1 MNLVKRPP
9 NTHWCYSQP
18 QSLRCWSSRGQLT
31 AKAPVALATCSTRF
45 STTSWVARSHLAKP
59 TQNESGQAAVEFAL
73 VLPFVILA
81 VASLFVAAR
90 VVADQLALWHGA
102 YAGAYAASLQPDNA
116 EAIQQAVVTETGI
129 SNVSVSTTRADPY
142 ITVSVSTTRT
152 IPLFIFSWSVRAF
165 TMNADVT
172 IHIQDT

>member
-1 MNLVKRPP
+1 
-9 NTHWCYSQP
+9 
-18 QSLRCWSSRGQLT
+18 
-31 AKAPVALATCSTRF
+31 
-45 STTSWVARSHLAKP
+45 LAKSP
-59 TQNESGQAAVEFAL
+59 RTDSGQAAVEFAL

-142 ITVSVSTTRT
+142 ITVSVSTTRNM
-152 IPLFIFSWSVRAF
+152 PLFIFGWSVHAF
-165 TMNADVT
+165 TLHADVT
-172 IHIQDT
+172 IRIQDT